1 MLYKRKWCYIYIY
14 IYILKMK
21 KLWTFYMSGLSNTY
35 TSWVLSFFLNKEV
48 EKLFRPSNINKK

>member
-1 MLYKRKWCYIYIY
+1 MLYKRKWCY